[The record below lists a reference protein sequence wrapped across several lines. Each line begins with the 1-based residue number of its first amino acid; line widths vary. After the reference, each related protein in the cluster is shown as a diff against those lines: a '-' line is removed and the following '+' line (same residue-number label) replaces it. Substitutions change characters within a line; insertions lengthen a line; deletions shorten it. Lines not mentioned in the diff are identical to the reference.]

1 MRMPT
6 NNRDLSVLSLKAI
19 DLIVSLSDVKDFDSL
34 VLAAC
39 DEPVAVDGVPSYLV
53 DCVVVRGDVLE
64 NLASSSRV
72 PNLDVVILTAGED

>member
-1 MRMPT
+1 MPT
-6 NNRDLSVLSLKAI
+6 NNRDLSVLSLKAV